1 MIITIVV
8 AASSC
13 QIIIVAVISLSVMPT
28 FPLDPSLTIDISFD
42 DFLWEDCST
51 SNQDLKI
58 DVRDVVSLNDVLTN
72 DKHTELPGD

>member
-13 QIIIVAVISLSVMPT
+13 HIIIVAVISLSVMPT
-28 FPLDPSLTIDISFD
+28 FPWDQSLKIDICFD
-42 DFLWEDCST
+42 DFLCEDCST

-72 DKHTELPGD
+72 DKYTELPGD